1 MLVTAL
7 GMMTSVGWD
16 APSACAAIRAGVIR
30 PKPLDDWSLDSI
42 ATTSEVFPTGHPVAG
57 YTDGFVMLGRWSRL
71 FDGAL
76 QSLWTTSQTPGPA
89 DADFWQKTAL
99 VVILPRLN
107 DVRFGTEEE
116 DDVGLAAFVDH
127 AARTFRR
134 RVGVQ
139 SCAVLASGKVGLV
152 PALRF
157 AHEQLRERRADRVL
171 VAAVDSYLD
180 PMTLDWLAASRRLK
194 SDEQPAG
201 LSPGE
206 AGACLLMEAEAA
218 ARERSASAILHICGM
233 AEGVDPSIYDD
244 DPNLGLGLASAAQQS
259 LDEARMTHA
268 FSGDLISDQNGETWR
283 ATAYG
288 IARSRLTSR
297 LSDGVREIFPAQSIG
312 DVGAASTAVALCVAG
327 RSFVRGYAMTEQ
339 TLVLNSTERG
349 QSVALLV
356 AAPRG

>member
-16 APSACAAIRAGVIR
+16 ALTACAAIRAGVSR
-30 PKPLDDWSLDSI
+30 PKPVDDWSLDSI
-42 ATTSEVFPTGHPVAG
+42 ATTLEVFPTGHPVAG

-76 QSLWTTSQTPGPA
+76 QSLWTTSQTPGPE
-89 DADFWQKTAL
+89 DAGFWKRTAL
-99 VVILPRLN
+99 VVVLPRLT

-116 DDVGLAAFVDH
+116 DGEGLAAFADH
-127 AARTFRR
+127 AARTFLR

-139 SCAVLASGKVGLV
+139 SCNVVASGRVGLV

-157 AHEQLRERRADRVL
+157 AREQLRERSADRVI

-194 SDEQPAG
+194 HEEQPAG

-206 AGACLLMEAEAA
+206 AGACLLIESEGA
-218 ARERSASAILHICGM
+218 ARERSASAVLHICGM
-233 AEGVDPSIYDD
+233 AEGADPSIYDD
-244 DPNLGLGLASAAQQS
+244 DPNLGLGLASAVRQS
-259 LDEARMTHA
+259 LDEARIDHA
-268 FSGDLISDQNGETWR
+268 FSGDLISDLNGETWR

-288 IARSRLTSR
+288 IARSRLTSQ

-312 DVGAASTAVALCVAG
+312 DVGAATSAVALCVAG
-327 RSFVRGYAMTEQ
+327 RSFARGYAMSQQ
-339 TLVLNSTERG
+339 TLVLNSTECG

-356 AAPRG
+356 SAPRS